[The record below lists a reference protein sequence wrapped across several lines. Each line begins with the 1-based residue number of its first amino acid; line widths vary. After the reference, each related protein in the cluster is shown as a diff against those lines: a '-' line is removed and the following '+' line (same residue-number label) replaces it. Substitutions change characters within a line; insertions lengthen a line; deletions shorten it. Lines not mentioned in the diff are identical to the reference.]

1 MVLCWWGYSHM
12 CWYWLKPFSLCG
24 VMDDVLVKVRVCV
37 CVRAWTGRWGLLSMK
52 GANDLEREMKREAWW
67 RQGLACFVPRVRQH
81 GQGISAAAA
90 SSLHFLH
97 SACLISARTHTHTHA
112 HAHIDEAIPQR
123 HNEHGLAS
131 GRLSKVFPVTWTTAA
146 STEIHSSGTTLA
158 GARSRAQRV
167 RVSRQTD
174 LTLSISTH

>member
-1 MVLCWWGYSHM
+1 MLQYIF
-12 CWYWLKPFSLCG
+12 FSGLVNAQNKHYG
-24 VMDDVLVKVRVCV
+24 FVLVRLQSHVLILTEAIFAVRCHGWCISEGARV

-123 HNEHGLAS
+123 HNEHDLA
-131 GRLSKVFPVTWTTAA
+131 
-146 STEIHSSGTTLA
+146 
-158 GARSRAQRV
+158 
-167 RVSRQTD
+167 
-174 LTLSISTH
+174 